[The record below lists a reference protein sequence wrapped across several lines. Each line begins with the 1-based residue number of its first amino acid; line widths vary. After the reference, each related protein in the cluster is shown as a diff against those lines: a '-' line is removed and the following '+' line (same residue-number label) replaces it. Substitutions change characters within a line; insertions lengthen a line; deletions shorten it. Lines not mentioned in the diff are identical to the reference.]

1 MRLSPC
7 RNLSPPRPSL
17 PPRQHSFT
25 ERREDKSHLER
36 RGKEEGQRGVT
47 LRPPSPPQNANRS
60 SEVRAL
66 EMQDVVYFGVLADA
80 HDFFPIERA
89 QSNPDVRVRQVIEVR
104 RESPAA
110 DGRASRQ
117 FSCYSFLSQ
126 FLAKRHHFC
135 ASECTYSCGHA
146 AGKGGSAVTC
156 DFPLVFRRARDERR

>member
-1 MRLSPC
+1 
-7 RNLSPPRPSL
+7 
-17 PPRQHSFT
+17 
-25 ERREDKSHLER
+25 
-36 RGKEEGQRGVT
+36 
-47 LRPPSPPQNANRS
+47 
-60 SEVRAL
+60 
-66 EMQDVVYFGVLADA
+66 MQDVVYFGVLADA

-89 QSNPDVRVRQVIEVR
+89 QGNPDVRVRVRQVIEVR

-156 DFPLVFRRARDERR
+156 DFPLVFRRARDERRLHFLHSTVRSAVFARKIDPIGIQTLDLAC